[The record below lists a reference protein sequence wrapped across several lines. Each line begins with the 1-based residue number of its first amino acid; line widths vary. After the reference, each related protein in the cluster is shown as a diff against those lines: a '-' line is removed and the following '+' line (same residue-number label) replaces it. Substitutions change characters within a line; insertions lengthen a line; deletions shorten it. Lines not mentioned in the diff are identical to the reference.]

1 MEQATYRAAPE
12 PGARPGPL
20 VVIVADTAEQ
30 RLDLAAGVPIETP
43 ILLTADLTQARRLLA
58 QLPGASGRPLRGPE
72 PPAPIGRQ
80 SPGGRSQRRP
90 LRLCE
95 DRVSLIVGDR
105 EAQLTRLE
113 FALLQHLLP
122 RVGEVVTYEQLSQVG
137 WNVPYLGDGAHMH
150 AAIGRLRVKL
160 ADLGA
165 PLALQAVRGLGFRLV
180 QHTPATAAQEAVG
193 S

>member
-1 MEQATYRAAPE
+1 MEQATYWATPD

-43 ILLTADLTQARRLLA
+43 MLLTANLSEARRLLA
-58 QLPGASGRPLRGPE
+58 HLPGASGRTLRDPE

-80 SPGGRSQRRP
+80 SSGGRSQQRP

-95 DRVSLIVGDR
+95 DRLSLVVGDR
-105 EAQLTRLE
+105 EAHLTRLE

-122 RVGEVVTYEQLSQVG
+122 RVGEVATYEQLSQVG
-137 WNVPYLGDGAHMH
+137 WHTPYLGDGAHMH

-165 PLALQAVRGLGFRLV
+165 ALALQAVRGLGFRLV
-180 QHTPATAAQEAVG
+180 RHPPATAAQEAVG